1 MEEKK
6 ERLSEIMAKYLAGE
20 ASSEETADLIAWLE
34 ADRRHAREFSRLVD
48 FDRAACPPF
57 DPAGIR
63 EEPARE
69 RVLAHVRRDECR
81 IRRMRFI
88 RGLERIAAV
97 LFLPAVLVSAAL
109 LLGRSASDPAA
120 ETWQTVTTPFRTHSQ
135 LELPDG
141 SKVWL
146 NGGSTLR
153 YPLAFK
159 PGERAVSLTG
169 EAYFEA
175 ENPKG
180 ALGFFI
186 ISNGGGVPYRVK
198 IRAPSFVSLCAMQEL
213 IPGHHIS
220 DVPIILGS
228 MDFVLGECDR

>member
-81 IRRMRFI
+81 IRRMN
-88 RGLERIAAV
+88 GLRPCY
-97 LFLPAVLVSAAL
+97 FY
-109 LLGRSASDPAA
+109 
-120 ETWQTVTTPFRTHSQ
+120 
-135 LELPDG
+135 
-141 SKVWL
+141 
-146 NGGSTLR
+146 LR
-153 YPLAFK
+153 Y
-159 PGERAVSLTG
+159 S
-169 EAYFEA
+169 
-175 ENPKG
+175 
-180 ALGFFI
+180 
-186 ISNGGGVPYRVK
+186 YR
-198 IRAPSFVSLCAMQEL
+198 RLC
-213 IPGHHIS
+213 S
-220 DVPIILGS
+220 WV
-228 MDFVLGECDR
+228 VLPQDLQPRRGRR

>member
-20 ASSEETADLIAWLE
+20 ASSEETADLIAWLG

-109 LLGRSASDPAA
+109 LLGRSASEPAA
-120 ETWQTVTTPFRTHSQ
+120 ETWQTVTTPFRTH
-135 LELPDG
+135 
-141 SKVWL
+141 
-146 NGGSTLR
+146 
-153 YPLAFK
+153 
-159 PGERAVSLTG
+159 
-169 EAYFEA
+169 
-175 ENPKG
+175 
-180 ALGFFI
+180 
-186 ISNGGGVPYRVK
+186 
-198 IRAPSFVSLCAMQEL
+198 
-213 IPGHHIS
+213 
-220 DVPIILGS
+220 
-228 MDFVLGECDR
+228 